1 MKNRQHISILLTIL
15 LTVALVASGCSPQG
29 GSTTVKELSGAGATF
44 PYPLYSKMFDTYA
57 NATGVRVNYNSIGS
71 GGSGYGRTRPPYSHV
86 HRGCRPVVQPGRKPC
101 PEAGWHGHREHLS
114 GQGRQVERS
123 SDIGPEPRRFSS

>member
-15 LTVALVASGCSPQG
+15 LTVALVASGCSPKG

-57 NATGVRVNYNSIGS
+57 STTGVRVNYNLSLIHISEPTRLGMISYAVFCLKKKTKHRNIQTADSI
-71 GGSGYGRTRPPYSHV
+71 
-86 HRGCRPVVQPGRKPC
+86 
-101 PEAGWHGHREHLS
+101 
-114 GQGRQVERS
+114 
-123 SDIGPEPRRFSS
+123 